1 MAKPAHA
8 RPVVV
13 ALLDGWGHNELH
25 DNNAVVQAKT
35 TIFDR
40 LAAKWPTTHLQ
51 TSGATVGLPQGR
63 PGNTQ
68 AGHQTLEAGRAL
80 PSLSTQ
86 VHTQFT
92 ADSSKLLDENSVFH
106 DMKHRL
112 RAVGG
117 SIHLIGLMSP
127 AGVHGHQQHLAI
139 LAAQL
144 SHEGFQVWIHAIMDG
159 EDSPQQMGV
168 EYLAEFLDD
177 IAGTEHVHLA
187 SVQGR
192 AYAMDPFQEAEQ
204 IEPAYKAIVEAN
216 APTITHGPSYVV
228 ENYAKKLNDR
238 DIPPAVMQSYGGLR
252 QDDAILLVNVRP
264 DCASTL
270 MQAFS
275 SDTFDLFDRAT
286 LPDLMGTFSLTNFGE
301 GTQEDVIP
309 LFAQSRFDQTLREAV
324 SAAGLT
330 QLHLAETLNKATLD
344 LFCASADPLPQEKR
358 LLFPSQ
364 TRAKFLKKPEGAAF
378 AMTTHAVDA
387 IKNASHDLI
396 VLNYAPLIR
405 AAHSGDPT
413 HTRKAVEVLDK
424 CLGKLMAQ
432 LEKRDGCM
440 LVTSTHASAEQQLND
455 QTGAVD
461 PTNTAHDVPLIL
473 MNADRLG
480 DVTLAPG
487 TLADLAP
494 TILHILDVSQ
504 PPAMT
509 GQTLLCSG
517 SK

>member
-13 ALLDGWGHNELH
+13 ALLDGWGLNEAR
-25 DNNAVVQAKT
+25 DNNAIALAKT

-40 LAAKWPTTHLQ
+40 LAGKWPTTQLQ
-51 TSGATVGLPQGR
+51 TSGQTVGLPEGR

-68 AGHQTLEAGRAL
+68 AGHQTFEAGRPIPA
-80 PSLSTQ
+80 LSTQ

-92 ADSSKLLDENSVFH
+92 ADSSKLLDENIVLH
-106 DMKHRL
+106 DMKQRL
-112 RAVGG
+112 RSVGG
-117 SIHLIGLMSP
+117 SIHLVGLMSP

-168 EYLAEFLDD
+168 DYLAEFMDD
-177 IAGTEHVHLA
+177 ISGTENANLA
-187 SVQGR
+187 TVQGR
-192 AYAMDPFQEAEQ
+192 SYAMDPFHEAAQ
-204 IEPAYKAIVEAN
+204 IQPAYKAIVEAN
-216 APTITHGPSYVV
+216 APAITHGPSYIV
-228 ENYAKKLNDR
+228 ENYDKKLTDR
-238 DIPPAVMQSYGGLR
+238 DIPPAIMQGYGGLR

-264 DCASTL
+264 DSASAL

-275 SDTFDLFDRAT
+275 AETFDLFDRAT
-286 LPDLMGTFSLTNFGE
+286 MPDLMGTFSLTNFG
-301 GTQEDVIP
+301 TDTEDSVIP
-309 LFAQSRFDQTLREAV
+309 LFTQSRFNETLREAV
-324 SAAGLT
+324 SAAGLS

-344 LFCASADPLPQEKR
+344 LFCASAEPLSGEER
-358 LLFPSQ
+358 MLFPTQS
-364 TRAKFLKKPEGAAF
+364 RAKFQKKAEGAAF

-396 VLNYAPLIR
+396 VVNYAPLIR
-405 AAHSGDPT
+405 AAHSGDPV

-432 LEKRDGCM
+432 LEKRDGSM
-440 LVTSTHASAEQQLND
+440 LVTATHASAECQLD
-455 QTGAVD
+455 EDTGTVN
-461 PTNTAHDVPLIL
+461 PTNTTNDVPLIL

-480 DVTLAPG
+480 DVALAPG

-494 TILHILDVSQ
+494 TILHMLDVSP

-509 GQTLLCSG
+509 GQTLLG
-517 SK
+517 SSAE